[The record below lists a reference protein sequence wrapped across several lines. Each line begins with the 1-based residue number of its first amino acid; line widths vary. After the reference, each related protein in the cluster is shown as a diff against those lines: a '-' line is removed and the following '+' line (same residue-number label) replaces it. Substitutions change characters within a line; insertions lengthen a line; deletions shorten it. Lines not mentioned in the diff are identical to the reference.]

1 MRLTNMITANI
12 TQQLF
17 EQLHAHS
24 TAHRISTA
32 TLIRCALRHYLDH
45 ADTIAHPEN
54 LRSIHTQDNLNQIQ
68 RIRTVGFAINPNR
81 DPDLRD
87 RLEIYAMSNKLTLS
101 TVLRRAT
108 YEYTKPT
115 DPHTQPDPIAT
126 IEAWGDNYKTE
137 NQLNGMPIRLVVHT
151 KP

>member
-1 MRLTNMITANI
+1 MRTLSRQPKLSNMLTANI
-12 TQQLF
+12 TPQLF

-45 ADTIAHPEN
+45 ADSIAHPEN

-68 RIRTVGFAINPNR
+68 RTRTVGLTINPKR

-87 RLEIYAMSNKLTLS
+87 RLEIYAIGNKITAS
-101 TVLRRAT
+101 TVLRRAI
-108 YEYTKPT
+108 YEHTKPAT
-115 DPHTQPDPIAT
+115 TVLAT
-126 IEAWGDNYKTE
+126 IDAWGD
-137 NQLNGMPIRLVVHT
+137 RAVWR
-151 KP
+151 